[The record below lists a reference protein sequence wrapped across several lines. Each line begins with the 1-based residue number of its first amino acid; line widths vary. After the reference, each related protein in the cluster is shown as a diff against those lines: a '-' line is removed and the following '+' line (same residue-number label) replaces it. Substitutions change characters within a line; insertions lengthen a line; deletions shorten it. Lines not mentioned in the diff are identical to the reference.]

1 MDTHGK
7 HGDHAHNS
15 CEAEASRAIV
25 SLVRYYTRGCR
36 YHGTMQDGR
45 PGQCLKSIDVWV
57 FRIGRIPGVRH

>member
-7 HGDHAHNS
+7 HGDHARNS
-15 CEAEASRAIV
+15 CEAEASRAII
-25 SLVRYYTRGCR
+25 SYCMRGCR